1 MQDSTMGE
9 HVTRIMSDIA
19 LSHINIRMVRRD
31 DANIR
36 DGRERVPLGMRA
48 ENGPERIFLW
58 VIPYVVVVASF
69 RLLIP

>member
-36 DGRERVPLGMRA
+36 DGRD
-48 ENGPERIFLW
+48 GPDRIFLW

>member
-1 MQDSTMGE
+1 MGE

-36 DGRERVPLGMRA
+36 DGP
-48 ENGPERIFLW
+48 IFLW
-58 VIPYVVVVASF
+58 VIPFVVVVASF

>member
-1 MQDSTMGE
+1 MQDSTTRE

-36 DGRERVPLGMRA
+36 DGGD
-48 ENGPERIFLW
+48 GPDRIFLW